1 MRFFLTSSLVG
12 TKSMSFVLAGFFKIF
27 KGQDITIPAVNTGM
41 DLVNPI
47 CTCLNNFTLEQ
58 KEKADAVA
66 GGDFSKILIE
76 LQIIRASFSTGKS
89 DAKKSGLPEFKRP
102 QDILNVFFSEELQ
115 TRQAGVDPYF
125 LEKKFSF
132 LGPSTIKPLV

>member
-1 MRFFLTSSLVG
+1 
-12 TKSMSFVLAGFFKIF
+12 
-27 KGQDITIPAVNTGM
+27 M
-41 DLVNPI
+41 DLVNSI

-76 LQIIRASFSTGKS
+76 LQIIRTSFSTGKS
-89 DAKKSGLPEFKRP
+89 DSKKGGLPEFKRP
-102 QDILNVFFSEELQ
+102 QDILQVFFSEELQ
-115 TRQAGVDPYF
+115 TRQAGADPYF

-132 LGPSTIKPLV
+132 LGPSAIKTMV

>member
-47 CTCLNNFTLEQ
+47 CACLNNFTLEQ

-76 LQIIRASFSTGKS
+76 LQIIRASFSAEKS
-89 DAKKSGLPEFKRP
+89 DSKKGGLPEFKRP

-115 TRQAGVDPYF
+115 TRQAGADPYF

-132 LGPSTIKPLV
+132 LGPSVIKTMV

>member
-47 CTCLNNFTLEQ
+47 CACLNNFTLEQ

-76 LQIIRASFSTGKS
+76 LQIIRASFSTGRS

-132 LGPSTIKPLV
+132 LGPSTIKTMV

>member
-47 CTCLNNFTLEQ
+47 CACLNNFTLEQ

-115 TRQAGVDPYF
+115 PRQAGVDPYF

-132 LGPSTIKPLV
+132 LGPSTIKTMV

>member
-1 MRFFLTSSLVG
+1 
-12 TKSMSFVLAGFFKIF
+12 MSFVLAGFFKIF

-41 DLVNPI
+41 NLVNPI
-47 CTCLNNFTLEQ
+47 CTCLNNLTLEQ

-76 LQIIRASFSTGKS
+76 LQIIRASFSLEQTDS
-89 DAKKSGLPEFKRP
+89 NKKGSLPEFKRP

-115 TRQAGVDPYF
+115 AREAGDDPYF

-132 LGPSTIKPLV
+132 LGPSVIKTIV

>member
-1 MRFFLTSSLVG
+1 
-12 TKSMSFVLAGFFKIF
+12 MSFVLAGFFKIF

-47 CTCLNNFTLEQ
+47 CTCLNDLTPEQ
-58 KEKADAVA
+58 RKKADAVA

-115 TRQAGVDPYF
+115 TRQAGADPYF

-132 LGPSTIKPLV
+132 LGPSVIKTMV

>member
-1 MRFFLTSSLVG
+1 
-12 TKSMSFVLAGFFKIF
+12 
-27 KGQDITIPAVNTGM
+27 M

-47 CTCLNNFTLEQ
+47 CTCLNDLTPEQ
-58 KEKADAVA
+58 RKKADAVA

-76 LQIIRASFSTGKS
+76 LQIIRVSFSAEKS
-89 DAKKSGLPEFKRP
+89 DSKKGGLPEFKRP

-115 TRQAGVDPYF
+115 TRQAGADPYF

-132 LGPSTIKPLV
+132 LGPSVIKTMV

>member
-47 CTCLNNFTLEQ
+47 CACLNNFTLEQ

-66 GGDFSKILIE
+66 GGYFSKILIE

-132 LGPSTIKPLV
+132 LGPSTIKTMV

>member
-1 MRFFLTSSLVG
+1 MGKLRLGVAGSNGAFG
-12 TKSMSFVLAGFFKIF
+12 TKHLDALAAIENA
-27 KGQDITIPAVNTGM
+27 DIAAVMATS
-41 DLVNPI
+41 L
-47 CTCLNNFTLEQ
+47 
-58 KEKADAVA
+58 EKADAVA

-76 LQIIRASFSTGKS
+76 LQIIRASFSAEKS
-89 DAKKSGLPEFKRP
+89 DSKKGGLPEFKRP

-132 LGPSTIKPLV
+132 LGPSTIKTMV

>member
-89 DAKKSGLPEFKRP
+89 DTKKSGLPEFKRP

-132 LGPSTIKPLV
+132 LGPSTIKTMV

>member
-47 CTCLNNFTLEQ
+47 CACLNNFTLEQ

-132 LGPSTIKPLV
+132 LGPSTMKTMV